1 MTRKNHLF
9 RRLKRYLRL
18 RGESEE
24 DAEDQIQ
31 EAWLRLLEYSKKI
44 EVQDV
49 EAFLKQT
56 VKNLAI
62 DQYRHRIRYPH
73 ADVGIEELEQ
83 TLPLVHPGP
92 APDEVLEI
100 DQRLIEIRD
109 RLNAL
114 RKWTGDIFMAQRDGY
129 TYKEIAAEFGLSE
142 SAIEKRIA
150 LAVLWLM
157 EQREPG

>member
-1 MTRKNHLF
+1 MTRKNYLF

-31 EAWLRLLEYSKKI
+31 DAWLRMLEYSKKI

-62 DQYRHRIRYPH
+62 DQYRHRIRYPY
-73 ADVGIEELEQ
+73 ADGDIEQLEQ

-92 APDEVLEI
+92 APDEVLEV
-100 DQRLIEIRD
+100 DQRLIEMRD

-114 RKWTGDIFMAQRDGY
+114 RKWTGDIFMAHRSGF
-129 TYKEIAAEFGLSE
+129 TYSEIAADFGLSE

-157 EQREPG
+157 EQRELR

>member
-1 MTRKNHLF
+1 MTRKKDLF
-9 RRLKRYLRL
+9 RRLKRYLRR
-18 RGESEE
+18 RGETKE
-24 DAEDQIQ
+24 DAEDLIHD
-31 EAWLRLLEYSKKI
+31 AWLRMFEYSKKV
-44 EVQDV
+44 EVRDV

-56 VKNLAI
+56 ATRLAI
-62 DQYRHRIRYPH
+62 DRHRHRIRYPY
-73 ADVGIEELEQ
+73 AEVGIEELEQ
-83 TLPLVHPGP
+83 TLPLVHPGL
-92 APDEVLEI
+92 APDEVLEV
-100 DQRLIEIRD
+100 DQRLDEIRD

-157 EQREPG
+157 ERRKSG